1 MSDSNTHH
9 PVRVRFAPSPTG
21 ELHLGSLRT
30 ALFDYLWARHTGG
43 QFILRIE
50 DTDQKRFDSKSLESL
65 LRGLRWLGLEWDE
78 GPDVGGPHAP
88 YIQTE
93 RAAIYQQHAQMLV
106 QSGAAYRCYCTAE
119 RLAEMREKQRRTQ
132 QPTRYDRRCRYL
144 TAEERAEREAAGL
157 SSVIR
162 LAVPVEGKT
171 TFADLIRGEISV
183 DNRQLQDEVLLKSD
197 GLPTYHLAAMVDD
210 HLMEITHV
218 LRGEEWLPTAP
229 IHKLVA
235 EAFGWEL
242 PVLVHLPVILDPSG
256 KGKMSKRKKVV
267 EGKEYLALV
276 HEFISAGYL
285 PAAMFNFLTNV
296 GWNYDP
302 LVEIFSR
309 EEAIERFD
317 IAQINPKAA
326 SLPYDKLDWINGQ
339 YIRQLTP
346 TALKEQLIPILS
358 RQLKI
363 APSKLRIDPRLDI
376 LVPQIQERIKRLDEA
391 AGWIDWAYKRADEIV
406 YEDPTLLLGRKLDAA
421 QSIAVLEDGA
431 AILQTIEP
439 FLPDDM
445 QAAFRERAAAL
456 GVSPGGYFGPFRA
469 AISGRKVSPP
479 LFESMQAL
487 GREEVLRRVA
497 RGIEELQ
504 NADNADDAAVS

>member
-1 MSDSNTHH
+1 MSESTQNR

-21 ELHLGSLRT
+21 ELHLGGLRT
-30 ALFDYLWARHTGG
+30 ALFDYLWARRTGG

-50 DTDQKRFDSKSLESL
+50 DTDQKRFDPKSLESL
-65 LRGLRWLGLEWDE
+65 MRGLRWLGLEWDE

-93 RAAIYQQHAQMLV
+93 RAAIYQQHAQMLLE
-106 QSGAAYRCYCTAE
+106 SGAAYRCYCTAE
-119 RLAEMREKQRRTQ
+119 RLDEMRDAQRRAK
-132 QPTRYDRRCRYL
+132 QPTRYDRRCRRL
-144 TAEERAEREAAGL
+144 SPEERAAREAEGL
-157 SSVIR
+157 PSVVR
-162 LAVPVEGKT
+162 LAVPEEGKT
-171 TFADLIRGEISV
+171 TFTDLIRGDITV

-210 HLMEITHV
+210 HLMEISHV

-229 IHKLVA
+229 IHKLVV

-256 KGKMSKRKKVV
+256 QGKMSKRKKIVD
-267 EGKEYLALV
+267 GKEYLALV

-285 PAAMFNFLTNV
+285 PDAMFNFLTNV

-302 LVEIFSR
+302 EVEIFSR

-317 IAQINPKAA
+317 LAQINPKAA
-326 SLPYDKLDWINGQ
+326 ALPYDKLDWLNGQ

-346 TALKEQLIPILS
+346 AALKEQLVPILS
-358 RQLKI
+358 KQLKI
-363 APSKLRIDPRLDI
+363 SQAKLRTDPRLEI

-391 AGWIDWAYKRADEIV
+391 IEWIDWAFKEADEIV
-406 YEDPTLLLGRKLDAA
+406 YDDPSLLLGRKLDAA

-431 AILQTIEP
+431 AVLRTIEP
-439 FLPDDM
+439 FLPDDI
-445 QAAFRERAAAL
+445 QAVFRERAAAL
-456 GVSPGGYFGPFRA
+456 GVSAGGYFGPFRA
-469 AISGRKVSPP
+469 AISGKKVSPP
-479 LFESMQAL
+479 LFESMQAI
-487 GREEVLRRVA
+487 GREELLRRVA
-497 RGIEELQ
+497 RGIEVLQ
-504 NADNADDAAVS
+504 QVG

>member
-1 MSDSNTHH
+1 MSDFSTNR
-9 PVRVRFAPSPTG
+9 PARVRFAPSPTG

-50 DTDQKRFDSKSLESL
+50 DTDQKRFDPKSLESL
-65 LRGLRWLGLEWDE
+65 MRGLRWMGLEWDE

-93 RAAIYQQHAQMLV
+93 RAAIYQQHAEMLLA
-106 QSGAAYRCYCTAE
+106 SGAAYRCYCTAE
-119 RLAEMREKQRRTQ
+119 RLTEMREAQRRNR
-132 QPTRYDRRCRYL
+132 QPTGYDRRCRHL
-144 TAEERAEREAAGL
+144 TPEERAEREAAGAP
-157 SSVIR
+157 SVVR

-171 TFADLIRGEISV
+171 TFTDLIRGDITV
-183 DNRQLQDEVLLKSD
+183 DNRHLQDEILLKSD

-229 IHKLVA
+229 IHKLVV

-256 KGKMSKRKKVV
+256 KGKMSKRKKLV

-285 PAAMFNFLTNV
+285 PDAMFNFLTNV

-302 LVEIFSR
+302 AIEIFER

-326 SLPYDKLDWINGQ
+326 ALPYDKLDWINSQ

-346 TALKEQLIPILS
+346 ASLKAHLLPILS

-363 APSKLRIDPRLDI
+363 PQAKLREDARLDI
-376 LVPQIQERIKRLDEA
+376 LVPQIQERIKRADEA
-391 AGWIDWAYKRADEIV
+391 VEWIDWAFKSADEIV
-406 YEDPTLLLGRKLDAA
+406 YEDPSLLLGRKLDAA
-421 QSIAVLEDGA
+421 QSIAVLQDGA
-431 AILQTIEP
+431 TLLPIIEP
-439 FLPDDM
+439 FLPDEI

-456 GVSPGGYFGPFRA
+456 GISTGGYFGPFRA
-469 AISGRKVSPP
+469 AISGKRVSPP
-479 LFESMQAL
+479 LFESMQAI

-497 RGIEELQ
+497 RGVQVLGTLT
-504 NADNADDAAVS
+504 